1 MTKQNL
7 GGSFAY
13 HKNST
18 IHGNTLLK
26 RYKFTELKFA
36 KLLRIC
42 QLKYQVQWKY
52 EERKSQFY

>member
-13 HKNST
+13 HKFNDLWK
-18 IHGNTLLK
+18 HVVKKVFN
-26 RYKFTELKFA
+26 KFTELKFV

-42 QLKYQVQWKY
+42 QLKYQWKY